1 MDGRL
6 GQDEWRAAIVKHL
19 QRERVGGGDTYD
31 GNFDCSRLIGH
42 RVVVSLEF

>member
-1 MDGRL
+1 MVDWDRMNGAQRL
-6 GQDEWRAAIVKHL
+6 L
-19 QRERVGGGDTYD
+19 NTFREREWEGGRDTYD

>member
-19 QRERVGGGDTYD
+19 QREREWEGEIRTMVI
-31 GNFDCSRLIGH
+31 LIVPG
-42 RVVVSLEF
+42 